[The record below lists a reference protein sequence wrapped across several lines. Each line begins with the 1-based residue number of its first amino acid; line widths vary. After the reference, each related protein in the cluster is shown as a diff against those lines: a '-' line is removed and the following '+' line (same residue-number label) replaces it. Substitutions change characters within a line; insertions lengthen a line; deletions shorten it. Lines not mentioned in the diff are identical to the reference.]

1 MPATMTPVASVLST
15 KPSKTAKPSKGG
27 KSFSDLLD
35 FAADS
40 IGHAIRDITDAGIPK
55 DHPTVK
61 ELIRVA
67 DLVCALTE
75 ADTRVDVPT
84 FTVAY
89 TPEGKTPAAPTFE
102 KKVNEPVASNDIT
115 QRRNDFLMELASRK
129 RMTKKEARTFI
140 GDGAKDILAGLVGD
154 GSILETARG
163 RSEGYRLPE
172 KTTTV
177 VDPAPTMPEVAASA
191 DEIPAGFDN
200 GETTTEPTAPPA
212 DDKPTP
218 KTRKPRK
225 DKAAPKDET
234 SPIANASDDD
244 KREFINAIVDMAK
257 QKGITPTPDDTK
269 PSEDAIGAAFLL
281 LGKRVS
287 ALDTVKA
294 KKAVKLMAEL
304 RGLLS

>member
-1 MPATMTPVASVLST
+1 MTATMTPVASILST

-27 KSFSDLLD
+27 KSFSELLD

-75 ADTRVDVPT
+75 ADTRADAPT

-89 TPEGKTPAAPTFE
+89 TPEGKTSPAPTFGN
-102 KKVNEPVASNDIT
+102 KVDDTPPANDIT
-115 QRRNDFLMELASRK
+115 QRRNDFMVELASHK
-129 RMTKKEARTFI
+129 RMTKKEARTYI

-163 RSEGYRLPE
+163 RSAGYRLPE
-172 KTTTV
+172 KTTTI
-177 VDPAPTMPEVAASA
+177 VDPAPIVPAPVIVTTLTATVASSE
-191 DEIPAGFDN
+191 DIPAGFDN
-200 GETTTEPTAPPA
+200 GEPTPEPTAPPA
-212 DDKPTP
+212 DDKPV
-218 KTRKPRK
+218 KAKRTRKPK
-225 DKAAPKDET
+225 SAPKKDT
-234 SPIANASDDD
+234 TT
-244 KREFINAIVDMAK
+244 
-257 QKGITPTPDDTK
+257 TPTAPPADTAK
-269 PSEDAIGAAFLL
+269 PSEDAIGEAFLI

-294 KKAVKLMAEL
+294 KRAAKLMAQL